1 MKKYIAIMIILSL
14 VTPVLGADINA
25 LNAMNTL
32 NLPSIQSIN
41 ASETELPQQTQE
53 MVMESP
59 IDPDSYRIG
68 PGDILAIHIIV
79 GDSALTV
86 NHNLTVGADGKIFFP
101 KIGEIALSGLSLSEA
116 KQKLQSSIQ
125 SSYRETFKLSLLL
138 NQPKKVKIYL
148 SGMVL
153 KPGPIAV
160 YDNSRVSEVIAA
172 AGGTVSGASN
182 RYVYIKRFNAAG
194 TEQVIMAD
202 LFEAYRSRDI
212 SKDIRVQ
219 AGDIVEVPDAANE
232 RISQDKAANGA
243 GKLLFEG
250 KETFVYVYGEV
261 NRSGRFEYVPGRR
274 VSDYISYAGGPT
286 SKALLGSVSLTRQEN
301 GQAKR
306 YNLNVSDIL
315 YNGNSKNDVEVLGG
329 DVINV
334 PGNFFYFS
342 DFAGFVNT
350 ILLGLTLYSTVTKK

>member
-1 MKKYIAIMIILSL
+1 MKKIVAFGLILFL
-14 VTPVLGADINA
+14 VSPVLAADISS
-25 LNAMNTL
+25 L
-32 NLPSIQSIN
+32 NLPSIQSIG
-41 ASETELPQQTQE
+41 ASEKALPQQSQE

-59 IDPDSYRIG
+59 IDPDSYRVG
-68 PGDILAIHIIV
+68 PGDVLAIHIIV
-79 GDSALTV
+79 GDSELTV
-86 NHNLTVGADGKIFFP
+86 DHNLAVGADGKIFFP
-101 KIGEIALSGLSLSEA
+101 NIGEIVLSGLSLTQA
-116 KQKLQSSIQ
+116 KQKLQSSIR
-125 SSYRETFKLSLLL
+125 SSYKESFKLSLLL
-138 NQPKKVKIYL
+138 SQPKKVKIYL
-148 SGMVL
+148 TGMVL

-160 YDNSRVSEVIAA
+160 YDSSRVSEVIAA

-182 RYVYIKRFNAAG
+182 RYVYIKRMSTSG
-194 TEQVIMAD
+194 EEKIIMAD
-202 LFEAYRSRDI
+202 LFEAYRSRDV

-232 RISQDKAANGA
+232 RISQGKPTNGE

-301 GQAKR
+301 GKAKK
-306 YNLNVSDIL
+306 YGLDVSDIL
-315 YNGNSKNDVEVLGG
+315 YNGNSRNDIEVNGG

-342 DFAGFVNT
+342 DFASFVNT
-350 ILLGLTLYSTVTKK
+350 VLLGLTLYNTVAK